1 VTDYVN
7 DWYDTFSGINFSYE
21 MVRVTENRLE
31 PEGKERGLFN
41 YLFDTVEF
49 NLMEIILIQ
58 LTQFP
63 TFFAAK

>member
-1 VTDYVN
+1 
-7 DWYDTFSGINFSYE
+7 

-58 LTQFP
+58 SLISDVLYCS
-63 TFFAAK
+63 KVI